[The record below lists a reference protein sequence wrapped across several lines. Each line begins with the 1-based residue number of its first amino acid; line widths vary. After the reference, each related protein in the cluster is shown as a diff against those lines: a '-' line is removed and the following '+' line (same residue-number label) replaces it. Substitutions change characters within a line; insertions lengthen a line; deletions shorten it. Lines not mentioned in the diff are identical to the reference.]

1 MSATAA
7 LYGIRAAA
15 GLGQGIF
22 GLSQMSEAKRR
33 EEALRAQGLPQMSTP
48 QEYFD
53 LYQNASRSRQFE
65 EEKAATQSILAA
77 NLATLEAAGSRA
89 VIGGGSAAQLNAQ
102 RGIASAASRDFNR
115 QQQALGQLAGAQQR
129 TEQLNY
135 QARANQYARDLLT
148 AQAGYQAGAET
159 MIGGFSDA
167 IGAGILAAD
176 STKNKRVDASPDPNS
191 GGYFDSF
198 GNEVSV
204 KPGSEKDF
212 FSEDPTLGQQDSTPF
227 GLRKKNLGFG
237 VGVDTASSMDFGF
250 GAPGFQPIDF
260 NDDGYV
266 APFDPESSV
275 PFSPVPFY
283 RNQGP
288 RAQGGSVT
296 TPGKYTADHSLE
308 YDVKTKDGKTIATVT
323 GDETLVF
330 NPQQRGFLKKVIGK
344 LMSGKTIKL
353 SKAEAK
359 AANQTFKAFKK

>member
-22 GLSQMSEAKRR
+22 GLSQMSEARRR

-115 QQQALGQLAGAQQR
+115 QQQALSQLAAAQQR

-167 IGAGILAAD
+167 IGAGILAAGAA
-176 STKNKRVDASPDPNS
+176 KKKPAVDDSPDPKS
-191 GGYFDSF
+191 GGYFDSL
-198 GNEVSV
+198 GNEYSV
-204 KPGSEKDF
+204 RPGSEKNF
-212 FSEDPTLGQQDSTPF
+212 FSTDPTAIPFDYTDLYREPRQTPEFLAPQPSSITYPQTERQQQLS
-227 GLRKKNLGFG
+227 
-237 VGVDTASSMDFGF
+237 AF
-250 GAPGFQPIDF
+250 GAP
-260 NDDGYV
+260 
-266 APFDPESSV
+266 APFDPYSAFPTSV
-275 PFSPVPFY
+275 LPIDY
-283 RNQGP
+283 
-288 RAQGGSVT
+288 AKGGSIT
-296 TPGKYTADHSLE
+296 TPGKYTADHSVE

-330 NPQQRGFLKKVIGK
+330 NPQQRRFLKKVIGR

-353 SKAEAK
+353 SKAETK
-359 AANQTFKAFKK
+359 AANQTLKAFKK

>member
-89 VIGGGSAAQLNAQ
+89 VIGGAPAAQITAQ

-115 QQQALGQLAGAQQR
+115 QQQALGQLAAAQQR

-176 STKNKRVDASPDPNS
+176 KIEDRRAVKRAEKLKPEGEVPDPLEIIGTDTGAQERGLVT
-191 GGYFDSF
+191 GGPSAGPARFAGAMDYYQRLEDLRQQQLDFDRSLF
-198 GNEVSV
+198 GSSQAEFDE
-204 KPGSEKDF
+204 GYH
-212 FSEDPTLGQQDSTPF
+212 LGNPNIPP
-227 GLRKKNLGFG
+227 R
-237 VGVDTASSMDFGF
+237 
-250 GAPGFQPIDF
+250 
-260 NDDGYV
+260 
-266 APFDPESSV
+266 
-275 PFSPVPFY
+275 
-283 RNQGP
+283 RN
-288 RAQGGSVT
+288 AQGGSVT
-296 TPGKYTADHSLE
+296 TPGKYTADHSVE

-330 NPQQRGFLKKVIGK
+330 NPQQRKFLKKVIGK
-344 LMSGKTIKL
+344 LMNGQTIKP
-353 SKAEAK
+353 SKAETK
-359 AANQTFKAFKK
+359 TANQTLKAFKK